1 MTDLGRMTFFFGMQV
16 YQKQNKIFLCQ
27 QKYAK
32 EVIKKFNIEECK
44 PTATPMNQKEKFC
57 KEDEVENV
65 DERLYRSLI
74 GCLMYFPAT
83 RPDVMHAISL
93 LSMYMH
99 C

>member
-1 MTDLGRMTFFFGMQV
+1 MTDLGRMKFFFGMQV

-32 EVIKKFNIEECK
+32 EVIKKFNMEECK

-57 KEDEVENV
+57 KEDKVENV

-74 GCLMYFPAT
+74 GCLMYLPTT